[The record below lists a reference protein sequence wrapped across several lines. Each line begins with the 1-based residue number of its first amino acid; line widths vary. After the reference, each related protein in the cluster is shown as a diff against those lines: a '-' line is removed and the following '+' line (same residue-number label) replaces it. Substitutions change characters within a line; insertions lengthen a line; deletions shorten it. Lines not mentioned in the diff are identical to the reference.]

1 MRKRFEEQLKFGI
14 QPISEVVFDK
24 RDRDDL
30 PQFLSG
36 LQHIFVTPELNEKVF
51 KLLEEYIHKDRQKT
65 GCYGMSLWEVLV
77 IGSLRVGLNI
87 DYARLMSQINHHAQI
102 RGILGV
108 HVTNGD
114 FENSKYYKEQTVRD
128 NVHMIDEEF
137 LKKIN
142 TIIVS
147 AGLKIKKKEN
157 EEQNGK
163 EAVDKNK
170 VGKVNLSLKT
180 DSFVVESNIHFPTD
194 LNLLWDS
201 IRKTID
207 TTISAKNEMPI
218 PGTRKLKYWLKKAKK
233 VYRIAAEIHRKKGA
247 NYKTRLKEATRE
259 YLSVAST
266 IIQIAEKAIDVIR
279 QFGGIKALFL
289 ADSLEKYKNYI
300 LLFSNQ
306 IDRRILKGEQIPHS
320 EKVFSIF
327 EEHVEWIYKGKA
339 GRFVELGHQ
348 VAITSDESN
357 FILDCHVMIGEM
369 DKQVGLKIGKRVY
382 ENYKEIGV
390 FKSISFDR
398 GFYSGLTKKKLNDCF
413 DLVIMPKPGKKS
425 LKQEEEEIQ
434 KDFVRLRRKHSAVEA
449 NINELE
455 HCGLD
460 KIRDKGLDGFRKY
473 VAWSVL
479 AYNIKH
485 LGKVVKE
492 KSLNNSF
499 QSFSKAA

>member
-1 MRKRFEEQLKFGI
+1 MRKRFEAQLKIGI

-30 PQFLSG
+30 PQLLAG
-36 LQHIFVTPELNEKVF
+36 LQHVFLTPEINEQVF
-51 KLLEEYIHKDRQKT
+51 NLLEAYVYKDKKKT

-77 IGSLRVGLNI
+77 IGVLRVGLNI
-87 DYARLMSQINHHAQI
+87 DYARLMSQVNNHAQI

-114 FENSKYYKEQTVRD
+114 FENSKYYSEQTLRD

-137 LKKIN
+137 LIKLN
-142 TIIVS
+142 TIV
-147 AGLKIKKKEN
+147 ATTGVKLKKKEN
-157 EEQNGK
+157 EEQIGN
-163 EAVDKNK
+163 EPVDKNR
-170 VGKVNLSLKT
+170 VGKINLSLKV

-201 IRKTID
+201 IRKAIE
-207 TTISAKNEMPI
+207 TTMKVRHEIPM
-218 PGTRKLKYWLKKAKK
+218 PGTRKLGYWLKKAKK
-233 VYRIAAEIHRKKGA
+233 VYRIAAEIHRKKGT
-247 NYKTRLKEATRE
+247 NYKTRLKKATQE
-259 YLSVAST
+259 YLLITSSV
-266 IIQIAEKAIDVIR
+266 IQIIAKAIKGIR
-279 QFGGIKALFL
+279 AFGGIKALIL
-289 ADSLEKYKNYI
+289 AEIIEKYKNYM
-300 LLFSNQ
+300 LLFSDQ
-306 IDRRILKGEQIPHS
+306 IERRILKGETIPHS

-339 GRFVELGHQ
+339 GKFVEFGHP
-348 VAITSDESN
+348 VVITSDESN
-357 FILDCHVMIGEM
+357 FILDFEVMIGEV
-369 DKQVGLKIGKRVY
+369 DKQVGLRIGKRVY

-390 FKSISFDR
+390 LKSISYDK
-398 GFYSGLTKKKLNDCF
+398 GFYTGPTKQKLKEYF
-413 DLVIMPKPGKKS
+413 DLVIMPKPGKKT

-434 KDFVRLRRKHSAVEA
+434 KDFVRLKRKHSAVEA

-460 KIRDKGLDGFRKY
+460 KIRDKGLTGFKKY

-492 KSLNNSF
+492 KNLNNSF